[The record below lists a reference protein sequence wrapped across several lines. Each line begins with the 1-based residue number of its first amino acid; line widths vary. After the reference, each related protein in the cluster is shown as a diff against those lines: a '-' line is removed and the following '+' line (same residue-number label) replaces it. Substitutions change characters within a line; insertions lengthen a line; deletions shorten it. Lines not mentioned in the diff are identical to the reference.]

1 MLEEFQSLCDNK
13 MVKKLPYET
22 WKSLKKMVE
31 NNRYLYMYPADKSK
45 GDAVHTLASEKY
57 NATKDLSYPCFQFP
71 FDDKSFGYFL
81 DITWDSHPANAIKFD
96 DNSVVK
102 CEDKFS
108 YCDITVRAEEN
119 NMANGYLD
127 CGAISTADAAKIAD
141 LSTTCSSYD
150 AITYSDSISTSK
162 YGSEYGDY
170 YTTSKTVPVS
180 NLGYNS
186 NTVRIVGEVCCSKG
200 DQVSLLV
207 DTKVDNEHFE
217 NEMKKMRAEINKNN
231 PMLNNEKE
239 KNMFNFDFGSCADNH
254 NIRMSMYGLAV
265 KNRAGKWVSY
275 DANSGQIMD
284 VDVLNFDSMNRYM
297 YRVPV
302 AIKDIAVGDVLI
314 HNGRPVFVSEITEQA
329 KIVAIDVIDG
339 EEKIVMPL
347 RNMFGFNYATKVVS
361 LMDMCGAPCADQP
374 FGNMWMLALADNKD
388 FDPMMLMLMNGG
400 KMDMSNPMMMYML
413 MKDNKS
419 KDDILPL
426 LMMMNMNK

>member
-1 MLEEFQSLCDNK
+1 MLKDFQELCDNK
-13 MVKKLPYET
+13 MVKKMPYDD
-22 WKSLKKMVE
+22 WKTLKRMVKD
-31 NNRYLYMYPADKSK
+31 NRYLYLRPAVAEK
-45 GDAVHTLASEKY
+45 GDVAYSLF
-57 NATKDLSYPCFQFP
+57 ATKEWIHPHLFLRKNDE
-71 FDDKSFGYFL
+71 SFGYVL
-81 DITWDSHPANAIKFD
+81 DISWKAYPVNAIRWADDEVFQKFND
-96 DNSVVK
+96 
-102 CEDKFS
+102 ELS
-108 YCDITVRAEEN
+108 YYDIIARAEDN
-119 NMANGYLD
+119 NMANDYLD
-127 CGAISTADAAKIAD
+127 CSATSTADAAKIAD
-141 LSTTCSSYD
+141 LSTTYSCCDAVAYSSANYE
-150 AITYSDSISTSK
+150 
-162 YGSEYGDY
+162 SEYGSY
-170 YTTSKTVPVS
+170 YTTKTVPVT
-180 NLGYNS
+180 NWGANS
-186 NTVRIVGEVCCSKG
+186 NTVRIAGGDICCNRG
-200 DQVSLLV
+200 DEISLVV

-217 NEMKKMRAEINKNN
+217 NEMKKMRAEIKMDK

-284 VDVLNFDSMNRYM
+284 VDILNFDSMNRYM

-314 HNGRPVFVSEITEQA
+314 HNGRPVFVSEITEQV